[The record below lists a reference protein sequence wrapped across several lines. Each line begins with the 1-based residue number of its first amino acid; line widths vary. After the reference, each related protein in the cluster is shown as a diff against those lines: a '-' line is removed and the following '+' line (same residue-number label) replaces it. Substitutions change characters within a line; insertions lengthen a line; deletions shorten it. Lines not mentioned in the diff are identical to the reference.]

1 MDDKFKDVKFVI
13 SDFDGIFTDG
23 KIEIFSDGKTSKR
36 VDYRDL
42 MGLAVILKRGINFA
56 IISGDTSVVIDLIKQ
71 KFPQIETFQNEHKKI
86 DVLKSLIAKYGFSRD
101 NVIYLG
107 DDINDKDCL
116 SYVKYPVTVQ
126 NAHESIKKIDGIYIT
141 KNVGGNGAFR
151 EVTDLIL

>member
-1 MDDKFKDVKFVI
+1 MDNKFKDVKIVI

-42 MGLAVILKRGINFA
+42 MGLAVILKRGIKFA
-56 IISGDTSVVIDLIKQ
+56 IISGDTSVAIDLIKQ
-71 KFPQIETFQNEHKKI
+71 KFPQVETFQNEHKKI
-86 DVLKSLIAKYGFSRD
+86 DVLKNLIAKYGFSRD

-126 NAHESIKKIDGIYIT
+126 NAHERIKKIDGIYIT
-141 KNVGGNGAFR
+141 ENVGGNGAFR

>member
-42 MGLAVILKRGINFA
+42 MGLAVILKRGIKFA
-56 IISGDTSVVIDLIKQ
+56 IISGDTSVAIDLIKQ

-86 DVLKSLIAKYGFSRD
+86 DVLKNLIAKYGFSRD

>member
-1 MDDKFKDVKFVI
+1 MDDKFKDVKIVI

-42 MGLAVILKRGINFA
+42 MGLAVILKRGIKFA
-56 IISGDTSVVIDLIKQ
+56 IISGDTSVAIDLIKQ

-86 DVLKSLIAKYGFSRD
+86 DVLKNLIVKYGFSRD